1 MLQEM
6 LTPDVSFVLHT
17 ADPMTGKDGKPD
29 ASSVYV
35 ELAPGLGETLASGTE
50 GSAWRLSVKKDSGKV
65 QLYSFASFSEALL
78 PVTGWQRASTAKL
91 APGSNLYSSTQTAAT
106 TVPGMVVKRTVDY
119 SKQQLS
125 RDKGAR
131 EELAVRLAAVGAL
144 LEAEFGC
151 SQDVEGAVVEGNIFV
166 VQSRPQP

>member
-1 MLQEM
+1 VQEM
-6 LTPDVSFVLHT
+6 LTPDISFVLHT
-17 ADPMTGKDGKPD
+17 ADPMTGKDGEVDKT
-29 ASSVYV
+29 SVYV

-50 GSAWRLSVKKDSGKV
+50 GSAWRLSVKKDSSAV
-65 QLYSFASFSEALL
+65 QLYSFASFSEAFL
-78 PVTGWQRASTAKL
+78 PAGSQGPGTARL
-91 APGSNLYSSTQTAAT
+91 IPGSNLYTSTQTAAT

-131 EELAVRLAAVGAL
+131 EELAVRLAAVGAV
-144 LEAEFGC
+144 LEAEFGS
-151 SQDVEGAVVEGNIFV
+151 SQDVEGAILDGDIFV